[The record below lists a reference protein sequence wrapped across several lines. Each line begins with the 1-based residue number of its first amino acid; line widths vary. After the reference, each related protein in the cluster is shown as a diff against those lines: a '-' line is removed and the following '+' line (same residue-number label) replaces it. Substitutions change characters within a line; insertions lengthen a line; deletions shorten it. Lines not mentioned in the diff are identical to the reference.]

1 MADAFFTLR
10 VLSPLGTVFEGK
22 ARSATLPTA
31 EGEIMILA
39 HHMPLVSVLVDGEM
53 LVDTGQ
59 KVISI
64 AIAGGFLDTSAAPGG
79 IPAAAPGGIPAA
91 APGGIPA
98 AAAPPAEAAV
108 PGGGNAAAAQLEES
122 LPQAV
127 VLSDFAAESDSIEI
141 ARAEAAKARAEELLS
156 EKKDRAETLMVE
168 RDLQR
173 AILQLKIAEKARKRR
188 PS

>member
-22 ARSATLPTA
+22 ARSASLPTG

-39 HHMPLVSVLVDGEM
+39 HHMPMVSVLVDGEM
-53 LVDTGQ
+53 RVDTGE
-59 KVISI
+59 KLVSI
-64 AIAGGFLDTSAAPGG
+64 AIAGGFLDTNAEAG
-79 IPAAAPGGIPAA
+79 
-91 APGGIPA
+91 
-98 AAAPPAEAAV
+98 APPE
-108 PGGGNAAAAQLEES
+108 NAGADEN

-127 VLSDFAAESDSIEI
+127 VLSDFAAESDSIEV

-156 EKKDRAETLMVE
+156 EKKDRADTLMVE

-173 AILQLKIAEKARKRR
+173 AILQLKIAEKVRKRR
-188 PS
+188 P